1 MKKFYWALL
10 AMLLIQVGKAQNSI
24 EDYTMAMVPVAVAQ
38 APGIHSYVFA
48 QHDGEWLIIGG
59 RLDGLHPR
67 QPFRAFA
74 AAQSNTDIFVISP
87 MGNQVWSASVN
98 ALPTA
103 IKEQLQSTN
112 MNFYQDG
119 DTLYIIGG
127 YGFSAT
133 ANDHV
138 THPRLTAIQVSGL
151 MQAIKQQAPIAPYI
165 KQVTHPS
172 FAVTGAQLG
181 KIGPHYFLVGGHR
194 FEGRYNPMNGPSFVQ
209 TYTNQIRKFSFQN
222 SSNQLIFNYLDSI
235 TDPIHL
241 HRRDYNLVPQ
251 IYPDGSFGY
260 LISSGVFQVQ
270 ADLPFLYPV
279 EVNATGYRPVQQF
292 NQYLSN
298 YHSGKVAVFDAHHNE
313 MHSLFFGGISQ
324 YYYANGQL
332 VQDNQVP
339 FVKTISRL
347 TRRADSSYQEVV
359 LPVELPAL
367 RGASSEFFINKQLPL
382 LHGKIVDLNS
392 IATDSILLGHL
403 YGGIVSPE
411 RNPFFANNTDVTSPD
426 NGVLA
431 IYLVKKPDIKVAE
444 IDGENPYAITVA
456 PNPFTG
462 DSFVFETTL
471 RTKDPVYFF
480 VSNAQGQLIHQGRY
494 TIEEPGFERFLVE
507 LPEGSAAGVYSF
519 SVVFENKFYVT
530 KRVVK
535 M

>member
-1 MKKFYWALL
+1 MKIFRWAIVALL
-10 AMLLIQVGKAQNSI
+10 LTITGKAQNSI
-24 EDYTMAMVPVAVAQ
+24 DDYTMVLTPITVNQ
-38 APGIHSYVFA
+38 APGIHSYAFA
-48 QHDGEWLIIGG
+48 QHNGEWLIIGG
-59 RLDGLHPR
+59 RLDGLHAR
-67 QPFRAFA
+67 QPFRSFA
-74 AAQSNTDIFVISP
+74 AAGNNTDIFVINPLS
-87 MGNQVWSASVN
+87 NQVWSASVN
-98 ALPTA
+98 TLTA
-103 IKEQLQSTN
+103 PIKEQLQSTN
-112 MNFYQDG
+112 MNFHQDG

-151 MQAIKQQAPIAPYI
+151 MQAIKQQATIAPYI
-165 KQVTHPS
+165 KQATHPA
-172 FAVTGAQLG
+172 FAVTGAHLG
-181 KIGPHYFLVGGHR
+181 KIGNHYYLVGGHR

-209 TYTNQIRKFSFQN
+209 AYTNQIRKFSFQN
-222 SSNQLIFNYLDSI
+222 TANQLNFSYLDSI

-279 EVNATGYRPVQQF
+279 EVTASGYRPVQQF

-298 YHSGKVAVFDAHHNE
+298 YHSGKVAVYDAHHNE

-347 TRRADSSYQEVV
+347 TRKADSTYQEVV
-359 LPVELPAL
+359 LPIEMPSL
-367 RGASSEFFINKQLPL
+367 RGASSEFLINQQLPL
-382 LHGKIVDLNS
+382 LHGEVVNLNS
-392 IATDSILLGHL
+392 ITADSILLGHV
-403 YGGIVSPE
+403 YGGILSPE

-426 NGVLA
+426 NGVIA
-431 IYLVKKPDIKVAE
+431 IYLVKRPDIKVGE
-444 IDGENPYAITVA
+444 IDGQNPYSIQLA
-456 PNPFTG
+456 PNPVNG

-471 RTKDPVYFF
+471 RNTDPVYFF
-480 VSNAQGQLIHQGRY
+480 VTNAQGKMVHDGRY
-494 TIEEPGFERFLVE
+494 TIETPGFEKFLVE
-507 LPEGSAAGVYSF
+507 LPQGSPAGVYNF
-519 SVVFENKFYVT
+519 TVVFENKYYVT
-530 KRVVK
+530 QKVVK
-535 M
+535 I